1 MDLTILSPA
10 YISQAELST
19 GVAAGSTGLA
29 TQSKSRHHAMVLPQA
44 PLTTSGDMHTDI
56 RPLKPADGLEQAH
69 GQGPLLPARAGGLL
83 RPVCMCSLVK
93 KKLHVTKRAATLS

>member
-29 TQSKSRHHAMVLPQA
+29 TQSKSRHHTMVLAQA
-44 PLTTSGDMHTDI
+44 PLTALQDMHTDI
-56 RPLKPADGLEQAH
+56 CPLK
-69 GQGPLLPARAGGLL
+69 GPLLPARAGGLL
-83 RPVCMCSLVK
+83 RPVCTCSLVK
-93 KKLHVTKRAATLS
+93 KKLHVTKRAEALS

>member
-10 YISQAELST
+10 CINQAELST
-19 GVAAGSTGLA
+19 GVAAGSIGLA
-29 TQSKSRHHAMVLPQA
+29 TQSKSRHHTKVLPQA
-44 PLTTSGDMHTDI
+44 PLTALRDMHTDI
-56 RPLKPADGLEQAH
+56 RPLKPADELEQAH

-83 RPVCMCSLVK
+83 HPVCMCSLVK

>member
-29 TQSKSRHHAMVLPQA
+29 TQSKSRYHTMVLAQA
-44 PLTTSGDMHTDI
+44 PLTALQDMHTDI
-56 RPLKPADGLEQAH
+56 RPLKPADELGQAH
-69 GQGPLLPARAGGLL
+69 GQGPLLPACAGSLL
-83 RPVCMCSLVK
+83 RSVCMCSLVK
-93 KKLHVTKRAATLS
+93 KKLYVTKRAATLS

>member
-29 TQSKSRHHAMVLPQA
+29 TQSKSRHHTMVLPQSPFTA
-44 PLTTSGDMHTDI
+44 LRGMHTDI
-56 RPLKPADGLEQAH
+56 RLLKPADELEQAH
-69 GQGPLLPARAGGLL
+69 GQGPLLPACAGGLL
-83 RPVCMCSLVK
+83 HPVCMCSLVK